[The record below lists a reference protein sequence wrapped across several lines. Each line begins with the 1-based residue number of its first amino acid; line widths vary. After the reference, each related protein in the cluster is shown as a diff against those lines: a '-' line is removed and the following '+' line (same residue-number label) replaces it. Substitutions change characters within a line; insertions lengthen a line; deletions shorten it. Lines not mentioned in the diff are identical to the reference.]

1 MNSIFRGELASPA
14 GRRLAWIDC
23 LFVDHGVFR
32 LAWTNFAAVA
42 PGRLYRSNHP
52 TPGWLA
58 RFTREHGLRTVI
70 NLRGEARNGSDAL
83 SREAA
88 GRLGLAFVN
97 LALESRGVPQ
107 AERILRLMEVY
118 RTMAEPA
125 LIHCKSGADRTGL
138 AAGIFVLA
146 AGGSADA
153 ALAQLSLRFG
163 HVRAARAGVLDAF
176 FRHYRAAQE
185 KPFAD
190 WLREDY
196 DEEALRRDFRANR
209 LASFVTDRILARE

>member
-1 MNSIFRGELASPA
+1 MNSIFRGDLASPA
-14 GRRLAWIDC
+14 GRRLAWVDC
-23 LFVDHGVFR
+23 LFVDHGIFR

-58 RFTREHGLRTVI
+58 RYARAYGLKTLI

-88 GRLGLAFVN
+88 GRLGLQFVD

-107 AERILRLMEVY
+107 AARILRLMEVY

-138 AAGIFVLA
+138 AAGVFVLA
-146 AGGSADA
+146 RGGSADE

-163 HVRAARAGVLDAF
+163 HFRAARAGVLDAF
-176 FRHYRAAQE
+176 FRRYRAAGGI
-185 KPFAD
+185 PFAD
-190 WLREDY
+190 WLRDEY
-196 DEEALRRDFRANR
+196 DEAALGRDFRANR
-209 LASFVTDRILARE
+209 LASFVTDRVLARE